1 MFQYMRNY
9 LLKLS
14 SHFLFLNEIKIV
26 IEEISFK
33 MRDTSQTYTH
43 KPHNFLQAKH

>member
-1 MFQYMRNY
+1 MKNY

-14 SHFLFLNEIKIV
+14 SRFLFLNEIKIV
-26 IEEISFK
+26 REEISYK
-33 MRDTSQTYTH
+33 MRDISHTYAH